1 MGLIDTLKNWAAG
14 RSRPARPPERLPNE
28 NGPNSS
34 EKGMRATPEAS
45 LDYLYRQMWV
55 DPAVRQAILDIREMD
70 RLDGRVKRIHSR
82 IARDVVK
89 GGVVMTQARE
99 SRALRREWDAFQ
111 RRLQLDRV
119 EKLKSDAR
127 GLVMEGNLPLQWVLD
142 ETLQVVAA
150 VRMPSETMLP
160 NVDQRGQF
168 KDVKEAYYQLD
179 VMTGTRLATFPLWQL
194 FLCRFDPDNFDDMGA
209 LGRPFLDASRTPW
222 RKLGMTEEDL
232 VIRRRTRAPLRLA
245 HVLEGATQDDLDDYQ
260 KRMEQNQAEIT
271 TDFYLNKKGGVS
283 AVQGDENLA
292 EIGDVVHLLD
302 SFFAGTPVP
311 KGLMGYT
318 DGMARDILEDLKRD
332 YYEEVDVLQDT
343 ISYGYAQGFRLHLL
357 LKGMVPDPSDYTVEF
372 AERRTETPNQTTDRM
387 LKWAA
392 LGMPRGMIHEEMGF
406 NPQTVRARLE
416 QEAKERDPYPG
427 DPPTDGA
434 ADPVEGER
442 PPGPVRVKVTPGNAP
457 KGESATSTT
466 HSNRLGEHW
475 GDA

>member
-1 MGLIDTLKNWAAG
+1 MGLISSLKAWAA
-14 RSRPARPPERLPNE
+14 SRKRPPLPVERLPNE
-28 NGPNSS
+28 TGGGTS
-34 EKGMRATPEAS
+34 EKGIRATPEAS

-82 IARDVVK
+82 VARDVVK
-89 GGVVMTQARE
+89 GGLVMTQPRE
-99 SRALRREWDAFQ
+99 SRTLRREWDAFQ

-142 ETLQVVAA
+142 ESLQVVAG

-160 NVDQRGQF
+160 NVDGTGQF
-168 KDVKEAYYQLD
+168 KDVREAYYQLD
-179 VMTGTRLATFPLWQL
+179 VMTGTRLAAFPLWQL
-194 FLCRFDPDNFDDMGA
+194 FLCRFDPDNFDDLGA

-245 HVLEGATQDDLDDYQ
+245 HVLEGATDDQIKDYRAEVERDQ
-260 KRMEQNQAEIT
+260 TEIT
-271 TDFYLNKKGGVS
+271 TDYYMNRKGGVQ
-283 AVQGDENLA
+283 AVQGDANLA

-302 SFFAGTPVP
+302 TFFAGTPLP

-332 YYEEVDVLQDT
+332 YYEEIDVLQDT

-387 LKWAA
+387 LKWQA
-392 LGMPRGMIHEEMGF
+392 LGLPRGMIHEEMGF
-406 NPQTVRARLE
+406 NPQAV
-416 QEAKERDPYPG
+416 KERLKAEAEDADPYPG
-427 DPPTDGA
+427 PAGGIAPAGTV
-434 ADPVEGER
+434 P
-442 PPGPVRVKVTPGNAP
+442 RVSVTPGNAP
-457 KGESATSTT
+457 KGESATSVT

-475 GDA
+475 ADDEAGAA